1 MPVTS
6 LTRDAEALTL
16 TVVADFAVSRQRLW
30 DAYVDARQIEKFWG
44 PPTYPSTFTRHDAFA
59 GGRSRYTMTGPEGD
73 QHGWYWVWESVDVP
87 RQFVVTDGFADLE
100 GNPVES
106 MPVMRAEF
114 AFDETPTGSRLT
126 VTSTFASAEQL
137 EQVVAMGMEEGLQES
152 MSQIDAVL
160 ASFAAGAGTEKQILS
175 DTQVRITRVIH
186 GSVAQVWRAHH
197 DPDLMKRWLLG
208 PDGWTMPVCVVAE
221 KVGDTY
227 IQEWESDDGS
237 QRFGFTGTLIESA
250 SPHREVTTE
259 QMIGT
264 DGPQTR
270 NELTLTPIQGGTLLS
285 LVVTYPDAA
294 TRDMILATGMTDGM
308 EASYARLESE
318 VLGAS

>member
-59 GGRSRYTMTGPEGD
+59 GGRSHYTMTGPEGD
-73 QHGWYWVWESVDVP
+73 QHGGYWVWESVDAP

-208 PDGWTMPVCVVAE
+208 PDGWTMPVCEVATS
-221 KVGDTY
+221 VGETY
-227 IQEWESDDGS
+227 RYEWENEADGRS
-237 QRFGFTGTLIESA
+237 FGFTGELLEVLA
-250 SPHREVTTE
+250 PVRAVTTE
-259 QMIGT
+259 AMIGM
-264 DGPQTR
+264 DGPVVV
-270 NELTLTPIQGGTLLS
+270 NELTLTPLESGTLLTM
-285 LVVTYPDAA
+285 VGNYPDAE
-294 TRDMILATGMTDGM
+294 TREMILATGMADGM
-308 EASYARLESE
+308 ETSYARLERE
-318 VLGAS
+318 VLGV

>member
-59 GGRSRYTMTGPEGD
+59 GGRSHYTMTGPEGD
-73 QHGWYWVWESVDVP
+73 QHGGYWVWESVDAP

-208 PDGWTMPVCVVAE
+208 PDG
-221 KVGDTY
+221 
-227 IQEWESDDGS
+227 
-237 QRFGFTGTLIESA
+237 
-250 SPHREVTTE
+250 
-259 QMIGT
+259 
-264 DGPQTR
+264 
-270 NELTLTPIQGGTLLS
+270 
-285 LVVTYPDAA
+285 
-294 TRDMILATGMTDGM
+294 
-308 EASYARLESE
+308 
-318 VLGAS
+318 

>member
-59 GGRSRYTMTGPEGD
+59 GGRSHYTMTGPEGD
-73 QHGWYWVWESVDVP
+73 QHGGYWVWESVDAP

-137 EQVVAMGMEEGLQES
+137 EQVVAMGVEEGLQES

-208 PDGWTMPVCVVAE
+208 PDGWTMPVCVVAD

>member
-6 LTRDAEALTL
+6 LTRDAEALML

-59 GGRSRYTMTGPEGD
+59 GGRSHYTMTGPEGD
-73 QHGWYWVWESVDVP
+73 QHGGYWVWESVDAP

>member
-59 GGRSRYTMTGPEGD
+59 GGRSHYTMTGPEGD
-73 QHGWYWVWESVDVP
+73 QHGGYWVWESVDAP

-137 EQVVAMGMEEGLQES
+137 EQVVAMGVEEGLQELLNIKKTRAYLLARQ
-152 MSQIDAVL
+152 MNENGVIDIIGRG
-160 ASFAAGAGTEKQILS
+160 AAK
-175 DTQVRITRVIH
+175 
-186 GSVAQVWRAHH
+186 
-197 DPDLMKRWLLG
+197 K
-208 PDGWTMPVCVVAE
+208 
-221 KVGDTY
+221 Y
-227 IQEWESDDGS
+227 
-237 QRFGFTGTLIESA
+237 
-250 SPHREVTTE
+250 
-259 QMIGT
+259 
-264 DGPQTR
+264 
-270 NELTLTPIQGGTLLS
+270 
-285 LVVTYPDAA
+285 
-294 TRDMILATGMTDGM
+294 
-308 EASYARLESE
+308 RLK
-318 VLGAS
+318 

>member
-59 GGRSRYTMTGPEGD
+59 GGRSHYTMTGPEGD
-73 QHGWYWVWESVDVP
+73 QHGGYWVWESVDAP

>member
-6 LTRDAEALTL
+6 LTRDDEALTL

-59 GGRSRYTMTGPEGD
+59 GGRSHYTMTGPEGD
-73 QHGWYWVWESVDVP
+73 QHGGYWVWESVDVP

>member
-59 GGRSRYTMTGPEGD
+59 GGRSHYTMTGPEGD
-73 QHGWYWVWESVDVP
+73 QHGGYWVWESVDAP

-270 NELTLTPIQGGTLLS
+270 NELTLTPSQGGTLLS